1 MNLYQM
7 INQDLD
13 DQTID
18 SAQVAAIGFTPSI
31 GRYAQMDDGTR
42 IALNNHDYWLLDDN
56 LEAMNREWKRGKAA
70 MKVR

>member
-56 LEAMNREWKRGKAA
+56 LEAMNREWKRGIAA